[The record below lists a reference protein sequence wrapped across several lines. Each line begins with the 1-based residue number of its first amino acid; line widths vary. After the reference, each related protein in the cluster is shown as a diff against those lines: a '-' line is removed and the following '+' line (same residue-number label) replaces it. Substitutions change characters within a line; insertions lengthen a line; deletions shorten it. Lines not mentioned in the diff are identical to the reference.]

1 MLVVDLH
8 CEHGHH
14 FEGWFASAD
23 DMNSQRE
30 RGLLSCPVCGSAEIV
45 RRPSAPHLNVS
56 GLRDGGQA
64 EASPANGGGGST
76 SAPRAGDLP
85 ADPQAAVQALMLRAV
100 REVLEKTEDV
110 GTEFAEEA
118 RRIHHGE
125 APQRAIRGQS
135 DADEVAALKDEGI
148 DVFTLPLPDNLKG
161 PLQ

>member
-1 MLVVDLH
+1 
-8 CEHGHH
+8 
-14 FEGWFASAD
+14 
-23 DMNSQRE
+23 
-30 RGLLSCPVCGSAEIV
+30 
-45 RRPSAPHLNVS
+45 
-56 GLRDGGQA
+56 
-64 EASPANGGGGST
+64 
-76 SAPRAGDLP
+76 
-85 ADPQAAVQALMLRAV
+85 MLRAV